1 MGYWEYHQI
10 YWEYHGE
17 FHSHGD
23 IQQWL
28 VYFREH
34 AIKMNDLEV
43 SLFQETLR
51 RVYVQV
57 PIASPYIILVSLLL
71 FFSFLYYCY
80 CDDYIIIIINH
91 YGYHI
96 IKICST

>member
-71 FFSFLYYCY
+71 FFLFC
-80 CDDYIIIIINH
+80 IIVIVMIISSLLS
-91 YGYHI
+91 I
-96 IKICST
+96 IMVII